1 VLAVADWQQ
10 IADAD
15 FAVPPGADLT
25 ALATDLAG
33 ALADPDPQ
41 VRDGAAYGVLATW
54 IKRGVLDAQL
64 SWLGDTM
71 AARFAD
77 ARIQARTFAPL
88 VLEWVIERGGF
99 DPAWVRAFEQWYPA
113 ETDLRGYDA
122 ELGWLHAVAHGADL
136 LGTLGRHRQVQ
147 PEEMLELAARR
158 MLTDSSFVWRDQ
170 EDDRLG
176 YAMARTLSRPGLT
189 TEQSTSW
196 LDLVDSR
203 FAAGEP
209 GPVPPFAS
217 NTIRTLRMLYLLAD
231 RGVRSAPGEEAEP
244 FANREEVMQRVASSL
259 SVVAWFAG

>member
-1 VLAVADWQQ
+1 MTDWQET
-10 IADAD
+10 ADAD

-25 ALATDLAG
+25 ALAAELAE

-54 IKRGVLDAQL
+54 IKRGVLDPQL

-88 VLEWVIERGGF
+88 VLEWVIERGGY
-99 DPAWVRAFEQWYPA
+99 DPDWVRAFQQWYPA
-113 ETDLRGYDA
+113 ETDLRGFDT

-136 LGTLGRHRQVQ
+136 LGTLGRHQQVQ
-147 PEEMLELAARR
+147 PEAMLELAARR
-158 MLTDSSFVWRDQ
+158 MLADTTFVWRDQ

-176 YAMARTLSRPGLT
+176 YAIGRTLSRPGLT
-189 TEQSTSW
+189 AEQSTGW

-231 RGVRSAPGEEAEP
+231 RGVRGARGEEAEP
-244 FANREEVMQRVASSL
+244 FANREEVMQRVANSL